1 MAASEN
7 STGSSVAKKKQPFW
21 LLYTAAVLAG
31 VLMLADALNVT
42 FLARVPAKLGIGLVF
57 SAVAL
62 LLDSGKNIGI
72 IATVLIWAAVVVTF
86 LY

>member
-1 MAASEN
+1 MAGSES
-7 STGSSVAKKKQPFW
+7 STGSSAAKKKQPVW
-21 LLYTAAVLAG
+21 LLYVAAGLAG

-57 SAVAL
+57 SVIAL
-62 LLDSGKNIGI
+62 LSDRGKNMGI
-72 IATVLIWAAVVVTF
+72 IAAVLIWAAVVVTF